1 MERLVISS
9 FETGLETDVK
19 PFLLNNEAFP
29 QLINAYVWRKRVL
42 RKRGT
47 NLLGR
52 LQRELSVV
60 GFSLTGSSINLKVVF
75 SLGADAQIVPRSINI
90 TGLIDG
96 TTYTDPAGD
105 GVLVATGGTGTGGSI
120 NYVTGVLTITAGAGE
135 GLTGTFSYYPVL
147 PVMGLEDFEIG
158 TISQPLMI
166 SFDTDYSY
174 GFNQGTN
181 LFYDVNFYKL
191 TGLPFVWNGADYQQ
205 FWTENYLGT
214 TTIESSTPSGCMW
227 TTNGNPGFHFLLAT
241 YTAGT
246 GTTTWNITFTD
257 PSLAPFQTLKVG
269 DALYFNQ
276 WAGSFSATPATTDV
290 NGSSGTV
297 SAIVNAALGQY
308 QVTFSTAKNIAV
320 TLTGIVQMMTNF
332 LPNEDGIRWY
342 DGDPAA
348 GAAPHTLG
356 WVNFSPP
363 LSKYIPVTNPL
374 PLYLVGAK
382 AITVFKNRLEFWGV
396 YQRTTAASPG
406 AQYYPNR
413 MVYSQVGSPFYAAPL
428 PFNISTLAP
437 QPEAWYQSAAGRG
450 GFLTAPIYEEIVTL
464 SQNEDIVI
472 CGFEFQKLKLIA
484 TGDDSLPFVF
494 QTINSELGSFA
505 TFSGV
510 TLDTGDLTVGTYGFT
525 LTTSVNA
532 QRIDLQIPDAVFSI
546 ATDNNKN
553 KRVTAVRDYRN
564 EYIYFTYC
572 PTNRSNITFPNQTL
586 LFNYRDNT
594 WAIFNENFTTYGT
607 FRRTTN
613 RTWANIGQIYATWED
628 WTDAWSFG
636 ATSAFFPLVVGGN
649 QHGFVLEKGLG
660 VEEAVAEII
669 SALSGT
675 LVTSPDH
682 GLETGDYIE
691 ISGCIGSTNLNGTIQ
706 QITVQTADTFTVNTP
721 ATGTYI
727 GGGVFKRFAI
737 PFIQTK
743 QFPSFWNQTKG
754 VRIGIQRFLL
764 DRTSTGEITVNVYTS
779 QNSDTPANDPAIYP
793 WLPYTNI
800 VLTRPEDNQYDSIG
814 QAEIWHRSSNSFS
827 GDTVQLGI
835 TLSDAQIR
843 NPDVNEADI
852 VLYAIA
858 IDTYPGRDLSL

>member
-1 MERLVISS
+1 MDHS
-9 FETGLETDVK
+9 
-19 PFLLNNEAFP
+19 N
-29 QLINAYVWRKRVL
+29 
-42 RKRGT
+42 
-47 NLLGR
+47 
-52 LQRELSVV
+52 
-60 GFSLTGSSINLKVVF
+60 
-75 SLGADAQIVPRSINI
+75 
-90 TGLIDG
+90 
-96 TTYTDPAGD
+96 
-105 GVLVATGGTGTGGSI
+105 
-120 NYVTGVLTITAGAGE
+120 
-135 GLTGTFSYYPVL
+135 
-147 PVMGLEDFEIG
+147 
-158 TISQPLMI
+158 
-166 SFDTDYSY
+166 
-174 GFNQGTN
+174 
-181 LFYDVNFYKL
+181 
-191 TGLPFVWNGADYQQ
+191 
-205 FWTENYLGT
+205 
-214 TTIESSTPSGCMW
+214 
-227 TTNGNPGFHFLLAT
+227 
-241 YTAGT
+241 
-246 GTTTWNITFTD
+246 
-257 PSLAPFQTLKVG
+257 
-269 DALYFNQ
+269 ALYFNQ

-342 DGDPAA
+342 DGDPAG

-356 WVNFSPP
+356 WVNFAPP
-363 LSKYIPVTNPL
+363 LSKYIPGTNPL

-428 PFNISTLAP
+428 PFNISTFAP

-450 GFLTAPIYEEIVTL
+450 GFLTAPIYEEVITL
-464 SQNEDIVI
+464 SQNEDIII

-484 TGDDSLPFVF
+484 TGDDSLPFIF

-525 LTTSVNA
+525 LTTSVSS
-532 QRIDLQIPDAVFSI
+532 QRIDLKIPDAVFDIS
-546 ATDNNKN
+546 TKDNKN
-553 KRVTAVRDYRN
+553 KRITAIRDYRN

-572 PTNRSNITFPNQTL
+572 PGNRSGNDATKDQKFPSQTL
-586 LFNYRDNT
+586 LYNYRDNT
-594 WAIFNENFTTYGT
+594 WAIFNENYTTYGT
-607 FRRTTN
+607 FRRTTDES
-613 RTWANIGQIYATWED
+613 WASIGREYPTWED
-628 WTDAWSFG
+628 WTDPWNFG
-636 ATSAFFPLVVGGN
+636 VTSAFFPLIVGGN

-660 VEEAVAEII
+660 VSEGNAEII
-669 SALSGT
+669 YALSGIT
-675 LVTSPDH
+675 VTSPDH

-706 QITVQTADTFTVNTP
+706 QITFQTVDTFTINTP
-721 ATGTYI
+721 ATGVYI
-727 GGGVFKRFAI
+727 GGGVFKKFSI

-743 QFPSFWNQTKG
+743 QFPSFWNQAKG
-754 VRIGIQRFLL
+754 IRIGIQRFLL

-779 QNSDTPANDPAIYP
+779 QNSDTPANDPATYP

-843 NPDVNEADI
+843 NPEVNEADI

-858 IDTYPGRDLSL
+858 IDTYPGRDLAI